1 MKINK
6 DIKKLK
12 DGKANKHQR
21 KMKKVAKEAK
31 KYLKL
36 EEEEIK
42 TKKHVPLF
50 KKFIS
55 KEHKVV

>member
-1 MKINK
+1 
-6 DIKKLK
+6 
-12 DGKANKHQR
+12 
-21 KMKKVAKEAK
+21 MKKVAKEAK